1 MQCVRMPY
9 AYARKT
15 ASEDDID
22 VLVAAKPQLTGR
34 ISPRTSCIRMP
45 TQD

>member
-1 MQCVRMPY
+1 MPC
-9 AYARKT
+9 ACLRNST
-15 ASEDDID
+15 STGRID
-22 VLVAAKPQLTGR
+22 VPVAAEPQLTGR

>member
-1 MQCVRMPY
+1 MPY
-9 AYARKT
+9 ACIRKT

-22 VLVAAKPQLTGR
+22 VPVAAEPQLTGH
-34 ISPRTSCIRMP
+34 ISPRTPCMRMR